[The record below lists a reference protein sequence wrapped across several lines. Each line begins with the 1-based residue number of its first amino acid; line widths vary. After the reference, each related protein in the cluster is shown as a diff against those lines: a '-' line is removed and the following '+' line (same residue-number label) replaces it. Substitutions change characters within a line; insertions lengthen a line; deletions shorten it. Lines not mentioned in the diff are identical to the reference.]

1 MIDCATATD
10 LLLEAEPAE
19 LRGEGETA
27 LAAHVREC
35 ASCRGQAE
43 LLLGAQARLAHA
55 LDTIT
60 ALHTTPRSKHR
71 PATRRWLPRVLL
83 PVAAAAAAVI
93 VVVSRPG
100 QRADQ
105 PLPPLLVLPAR
116 VAEVPVVNASTDR
129 NVAVMRTSDPKI
141 TVVWYY

>member
-19 LRGEGETA
+19 LRGEGESA
-27 LAAHVREC
+27 LAAHLREC

-43 LLLGAQARLAHA
+43 LLLGEQARLAHA

-60 ALHTTPRSKHR
+60 AVHTTPRSQHR
-71 PATRRWLPRVLL
+71 PVTRRWLPRVLL

-93 VVVSRPG
+93 VFVARPA
-100 QRADQ
+100 QRADE

-116 VAEVPVVNASTDR
+116 IAEVPVVNASTDR
-129 NVAVMRTSDPKI
+129 NVAVMRTADPKI